1 MPIRFDQIEVFDNGA
16 RFYTADLHVHSHGA
30 SHDVSDPTMTVT
42 AIIDAAVKNKISLL
56 AITDHNSATNLAQAM
71 EYATKYAGQLLV
83 LPGAEI
89 TTAHGHVLVYVAPE
103 RADSIRDLLALVK
116 IVGQRGSRDSHT
128 ALSMADVIAE
138 AERVGGICIAAHID
152 RDKTGFETLA
162 QGYPNWKKD
171 VICSSGLYGL
181 EFDDTSRLSWY
192 STDDEPTPYGAE
204 RKKLLQV
211 RSSVPG
217 LAARTRL
224 AALQNSDAHSLAG
237 FTTQSAKRTLTRLKM
252 NELTFDGFR
261 TALIDPDARVRAES
275 TVPTAIP
282 RVLGMQVNGGF
293 VDSCTFHFS
302 DNLNCFIGGRG
313 TGKSTVLKCLAFG
326 LGFSDD
332 IEQYENC
339 PDNVVI
345 YCEDS
350 DGVRYRYERL
360 QGHEP
365 AVQAKEDQSIT
376 DVPADAFRVEFYGQ
390 GELAEVAKDPLKNPT
405 LLQDFLDRH
414 IVLEDLAQREE
425 SILQELRQNSAQ
437 LIPLEATAA
446 QLPAKRAALN
456 ETDKKLQV
464 AEAGRLKEIV
474 AFQTR
479 LAAERSLC
487 DTITGIQKTYQMGL
501 TLANF
506 KRDYAGLAT
515 AAGALTGDPLCE
527 PFFKKIRESLIA
539 AAAFLD
545 AEEAVINAELKKQST
560 DLNAAVAGLRL
571 RHAAIEQQLNIK
583 IAALQKQ
590 GLSGDLRGLNELV
603 RQRTLLQGEISRI
616 EGQAPQLAQLRNAR
630 QEFLASLATV
640 RTERMDRR
648 KGQLA
653 VINKNLRQ
661 TIEDY
666 AINLYYEPSGII
678 DEFLAI
684 VTDAMRGTYFQEDTA
699 RQLCSRV
706 TPSELAQLLSSQN
719 AASLAKFV
727 DPTWARELIN
737 RFQMLNL
744 LHRLETTSKPPKPII
759 KVLTR
764 AAVPKPIPV
773 NQLSDGQKHTILLT
787 IAMLAESNL
796 PLVIDQ
802 PEDDLDN
809 AFIFKSVVST
819 LRGIKER
826 RQVIV
831 VTHNANI
838 AVLGDSE
845 LIFPMR
851 RNGDK
856 GEVADRG
863 SIDRSETRV
872 AVQNILEGGELAFRK
887 RKEIYGY

>member
-1 MPIRFDQIEVFDNGA
+1 
-16 RFYTADLHVHSHGA
+16 
-30 SHDVSDPTMTVT
+30 
-42 AIIDAAVKNKISLL
+42 
-56 AITDHNSATNLAQAM
+56 
-71 EYATKYAGQLLV
+71 
-83 LPGAEI
+83 
-89 TTAHGHVLVYVAPE
+89 
-103 RADSIRDLLALVK
+103 
-116 IVGQRGSRDSHT
+116 
-128 ALSMADVIAE
+128 
-138 AERVGGICIAAHID
+138 
-152 RDKTGFETLA
+152 
-162 QGYPNWKKD
+162 
-171 VICSSGLYGL
+171 
-181 EFDDTSRLSWY
+181 
-192 STDDEPTPYGAE
+192 
-204 RKKLLQV
+204 
-211 RSSVPG
+211 

-224 AALQNSDAHSLAG
+224 AALQNSDAHTLTG
-237 FTTQSAKRTLTRLKM
+237 FVTQSAKRILTRFKM

-261 TALIDPDARVRAES
+261 MALIDPDARVRTES
-275 TVPTAIP
+275 TVPSAIP

-313 TGKSTVLKCLAFG
+313 TGKSTALRSLAFG
-326 LGFSDD
+326 LGINDEF
-332 IEQYENC
+332 EQHENC

-345 YCEDS
+345 YCEDA

-376 DVPADAFRVEFYGQ
+376 EVPADAFRVEFYGQ

-414 IVLEDLAQREE
+414 IVLEDLAQREGTLLE
-425 SILQELRQNSAQ
+425 ELRQSSAQ

-446 QLPAKRAALN
+446 QLPAKKGALK
-456 ETDKKLQV
+456 EIDKKLQV
-464 AEAGRLKEIV
+464 AEAGRLKEVV
-474 AFQTR
+474 ALQTR
-479 LAAERSLC
+479 LAAEKSLC
-487 DTITGIQKTYQMGL
+487 VTVGEIQKIYQTGL
-501 TLANF
+501 SLANF
-506 KRDYAGLAT
+506 KRDYAALVT
-515 AAGALTGDPLCE
+515 TAGALTGDAHCE
-527 PFFKKIRESLIA
+527 PFLAKLRDSLA
-539 AAAFLD
+539 AAGAFLD
-545 AEEAVINAELKKQST
+545 AEQAVINAELKKRAA

-571 RHAAIEQQLNIK
+571 RHAVIDQQLNGR

-603 RQRTLLQGEISRI
+603 RQRTLLQAEISRI
-616 EGQAPQLAQLRNAR
+616 EGQAPQLMQLRSAR
-630 QEFLASLATV
+630 QELLMSLATV
-640 RTERMDRR
+640 RTERMERR

-666 AINLYYEPSGII
+666 AINLYYEPSGIT
-678 DEFLAI
+678 DDFLKV
-684 VTDAMRGTYFQEDTA
+684 VTDGMHGTYFQEDAA
-699 RQLCSRV
+699 RQLCSKV
-706 TPSELAQLLSSQN
+706 TPSELAQLLSSRDV
-719 AASLAKFV
+719 AALEKLVGDA
-727 DPTWARELIN
+727 WAAEFLT

-744 LHRLETTSKPPKPII
+744 LHRLEITSKPPKPII
-759 KVLTR
+759 KVLTKGT
-764 AAVPKPIPV
+764 APKPIPV
-773 NQLSDGQKHTILLT
+773 TQLSDGQKHTILLT

-845 LIFPMR
+845 LILPMR

-856 GEVADRG
+856 GEVVDRG